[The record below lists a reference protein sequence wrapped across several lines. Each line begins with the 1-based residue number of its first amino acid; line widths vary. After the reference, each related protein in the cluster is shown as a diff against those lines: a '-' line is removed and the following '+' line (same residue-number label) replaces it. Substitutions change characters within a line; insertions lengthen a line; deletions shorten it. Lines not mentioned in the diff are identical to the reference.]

1 MKKVL
6 AVLGSNFLGHITNV
20 LPITD
25 FLKQHSFDIDFVIVP
40 LSKLENPPIV
50 KFLTEKNIKFDY
62 IDTFTSTKTPTN
74 VFSYL
79 DLLYMYEFANFE
91 KTKNYYQFI
100 KNTVLSKNYELVI
113 SDFTLFTSMVCKEY
127 NIRFVAIR
135 SHSLKVSN
143 YQNKPIELFNWW
155 SEIPEETKKM
165 IDNVQDVFTNKMNI
179 DSFERVLYGDITI
192 TPGFFPFDD
201 LFPNYGKHFFVTEK
215 NELKNNLPEK
225 DVYLYV
231 RDISKLDIIL
241 KTLSNHNKS
250 YFIIDSNLNSQ
261 FINLWESIPNTKL
274 LISHGGHGMCIWSI
288 SHKLFHL
295 ALPDN
300 NDRLSNAKRLKEI
313 GLGDYLLSLNNLDS
327 YFTNFSYNEQTMNFN
342 SANLIDNSISFD
354 EFSNY
359 LLTQIQ

>member
-1 MKKVL
+1 ML
-6 AVLGSNFLGHITNV
+6 AILGSNFLGHITNV
-20 LPITD
+20 LPITN
-25 FLKQHSFDIDFVIVP
+25 FFQHQNFEVDIVIIP
-40 LSKLENPPIV
+40 LSKIENPPIV
-50 KFLTEKNIKFDY
+50 RFLNSNNMKFSY
-62 IDTFTSTKTPTN
+62 IDSFASTNIPNN

-79 DLLYMYEFANFE
+79 DLLYMYDFIDFN
-91 KTKNYYQFI
+91 KTLNYYKVI
-100 KNTVLSKNYELVI
+100 KNTILNKKYELVI
-113 SDFTLFTSMVCKEY
+113 SDFTLFTSMICKEY

-155 SEIPEETKKM
+155 SEIPVETKKI
-165 IDNVQDVFTNKMNI
+165 IDNIQDTFTNKMNI

-215 NELKNNLPEK
+215 KELKNNLPEK
-225 DVYLYV
+225 DVYLYI
-231 RDISKLDIIL
+231 RDIDKLDIIL
-241 KTLSNHNKS
+241 KVLSKHNKS

-261 FINLWESIPNTKL
+261 FIDLWESIPNTKL

-295 ALPDN
+295 VLPDS

-313 GLGDYLLSLNNLDS
+313 SLGDYLLSLNDLDS

-342 SANLIDNSISFD
+342 NAKLIDNSISFD

-359 LLTQIQ
+359 LLTQIQYSI